1 MVIKVTDLLA
11 INKKVTKSFNCN
23 ECISRACLQLL
34 PQQTLIFTACMTDHY
49 VHTLSNGIRILFKHA
64 PSAITHCCFIVNA
77 GSRDELPHQTGLA
90 HFIEHLLFKETERRG
105 TSQILNRLELVGADL
120 NAYTT
125 KEYTCIHA
133 SLLNQHLERAIDL
146 FEDIL
151 FHSTFPEDE
160 QEKERG
166 VILDEI
172 ASYLDQPEEA
182 IQDDF
187 EEILF
192 KNHPIGNNILGTPD
206 TVAKLGTA
214 DIEQFIAANYNT
226 HEMVFAVFGDY
237 DFKKIIKLSEKYFGP
252 IPANTSQKSRVA
264 PGESSSSETIVTK
277 PISQTH
283 CIIGSKAYPS
293 SHEYKNGLLLLNNLL
308 GGMGMSSRLNLEI
321 REKYGIAYTIESNY
335 TALTDTGIFSI
346 YYGTDTEKSD
356 RAARL
361 IHKELKKLRDNQLGT
376 LQLHQAKEKFIGQIA
391 LAEENRISLIISMAK
406 SLLDFG
412 CIDTLQQVF
421 DKINAVTAPQLL
433 AISNEIFDN
442 NRMTTLLFEP
452 KV

>member
-1 MVIKVTDLLA
+1 
-11 INKKVTKSFNCN
+11 
-23 ECISRACLQLL
+23 
-34 PQQTLIFTACMTDHY
+34 MTDY
-49 VHTLSNGIRILFKHA
+49 QVHTLANGIRILYKHA
-64 PSAITHCCFIVNA
+64 PSTITHCCFIVNA
-77 GSRDELPHQTGLA
+77 GSRDEADHQVGLA
-90 HFIEHLLFKETERRG
+90 HFIEHLLFKETERRN

-133 SLLNQHLERAIDL
+133 SLLNQHLERTIDL

-187 EEILF
+187 ECLLF
-192 KNHPIGNNILGTPD
+192 KDHPIGQNILGTPE
-206 TVAKLGTA
+206 TVGRLNSQ
-214 DIEQFIAANYNT
+214 DIQDFMAANNNT
-226 HEMVFAVFGDY
+226 SEMVFGVIGDY
-237 DFKKIIKLSEKYFGP
+237 DFKKVIKLAEKYFGP
-252 IPANTSQKSRVA
+252 VPANDAKKHRVT
-264 PGESSSSETIVTK
+264 PVLNTLGNYIFTK

-283 CIIGSKAYPS
+283 CVIGNQAYSS
-293 SHEYKNGLLLLNNLL
+293 SHQHKTALLLLNNLL

-321 REKYGIAYTIESNY
+321 REKHGIAYTVESNY

-346 YYGTDTEKSD
+346 YFGTDKEKAD
-356 RAARL
+356 RASSL
-361 IHKELKKLRDNQLGT
+361 IHKELKKLRDQKLGT

-391 LAEENRISLIISMAK
+391 LAEESRMGLIISMAK
-406 SLLDFG
+406 SLIDFNHA
-412 CIDTLQQVF
+412 DSLQQVF
-421 DKINAVTAPQLL
+421 DKINMVTAEQLL
-433 AISNEIFDN
+433 EISNEIFDN
-442 NRMTTLLFEP
+442 DRMITLVFEP
-452 KV
+452 NQ